1 MKRKRYTP
9 EFKSQIVLEILKEEK
24 TMSQIASEHGIHVN
38 QLHKW
43 KTQFL
48 QEMPQIFHKQNKDKE
63 KMKADYDK
71 QLESLYAEV
80 GKLTTQLSWV
90 KKKIW
95 HLPRLDG
102 NAWRWL
108 IGETLNSPSP
118 NRLNYWESIVP
129 VFTISLFSHHR
140 KRLPLN
146 TGLMRSIP
154 NIRFMDHAGLY

>member
-48 QEMPQIFHKQNKDKE
+48 QEMPHIFKKQNKDQE
-63 KMKADYDK
+63 KMKADYEEK
-71 QLESLYAEV
+71 IENLYAEV

-90 KKKIW
+90 KKKKIW
-95 HLPRLDG
+95 HLPRLNG
-102 NAWRWL
+102 NAWRWWT
-108 IGETLNSPSP
+108 GSPLSFPSLCRP
-118 NRLNYWESIVP
+118 N
-129 VFTISLFSHHR
+129 F
-140 KRLPLN
+140 
-146 TGLMRSIP
+146 
-154 NIRFMDHAGLY
+154 